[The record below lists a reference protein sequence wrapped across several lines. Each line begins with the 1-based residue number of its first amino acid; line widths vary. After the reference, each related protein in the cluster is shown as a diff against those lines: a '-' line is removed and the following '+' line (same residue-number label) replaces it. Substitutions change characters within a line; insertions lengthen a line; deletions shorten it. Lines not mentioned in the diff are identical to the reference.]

1 MPIFTRSE
9 TEEIGLYET
18 GIHLLLEHGA
28 STTAVD
34 HEGEMPLHAAAFGS
48 DLYTFR
54 RYLGS
59 SLAQDVLSST
69 NNHGESLLHYAAAGG
84 KVGIL
89 RFLLEESPQ
98 TNLDV
103 SRANSNGWAPLIC
116 ALAPSHNNGS
126 FSLPTHDEDSCVEW
140 PYSSGSYAKAGPKTP
155 AEAIQAAQLLLS
167 HGADPS
173 AVTAEGWSALHL
185 LACYESLPGD
195 TRFTSLAEAL
205 IHKGAPLQA
214 KARCLTPD
222 WTVGCDWSAAEGYRP
237 EFGGNFPWGFRIR
250 GMAEVASEGVF
261 SAVATTALDW
271 SRVYGSKAVEGVL
284 LAAQESESS

>member
-1 MPIFTRSE
+1 
-9 TEEIGLYET
+9 
-18 GIHLLLEHGA
+18 
-28 STTAVD
+28 
-34 HEGEMPLHAAAFGS
+34 MPLHAAAFGS

-185 LACYESLPGD
+185 LACYEQVS
-195 TRFTSLAEAL
+195 RRHAVHLASG
-205 IHKGAPLQA
+205 GADPQGRTA
-214 KARCLTPD
+214 ASQGEVPDARTE
-222 WTVGCDWSAAEGYRP
+222 TGRVNWSAAEGYRP
-237 EFGGNFPWGFRIR
+237 EFGGNFPWGPGYGGWRRWPARRASSRPLRRRRSTGLGCTVPRRWR
-250 GMAEVASEGVF
+250 GYCLLRKRAKAMTLGDLETLYASLSIPSCHRAKPG
-261 SAVATTALDW
+261 
-271 SRVYGSKAVEGVL
+271 GG
-284 LAAQESESS
+284 